1 MFIDIIALIVIG
13 LGLYSG
19 YSKGLIR
26 TIFDTLSI
34 LIAIVAALKL
44 SPIVINLL
52 EGILPLN
59 ASLVFI
65 IGFIATFF
73 LIMLLIRFVGKKLE
87 SLMKVANINIVN
99 KLLGAGL
106 MALFYSLIL
115 SYGIWGATKLQV
127 VGEETLA
134 SSQTYPMLSALPEQ
148 SQTVFE
154 SVKPIFSDFWEKMVE
169 TMDGIKEKGESIN
182 SGSTGE

>member
-1 MFIDIIALIVIG
+1 MIIDIITLIIVG
-13 LGLYSG
+13 LGLYAG
-19 YSKGLIR
+19 YSKGLIK
-26 TIFDTLSI
+26 TVFDTLSI

-44 SPIVINLL
+44 SPMVINIL

-87 SLMKVANINIVN
+87 SLMKVVNINVVN
-99 KLLGAGL
+99 KLLGGAL

-115 SYGIWGATKLQV
+115 SYGIWGVNKLKV
-127 VGEETLA
+127 IGEDTLA
-134 SSQTYPMLSALPEQ
+134 SSKTYPLLSTLPEH
-148 SQTVFE
+148 SQNLFAT
-154 SVKPIFSDFWEKMVE
+154 VKPVFSDFWEKMLE
-169 TMDGIKEKGESIN
+169 TMDGIKEKGESLHTEQD
-182 SGSTGE
+182 G

>member
-1 MFIDIIALIVIG
+1 MFIDIIAIIAVG

-44 SPIVINLL
+44 SPMVINLL
-52 EGILPLN
+52 EGFLPLN

-87 SLMKVANINIVN
+87 SLMKVVNINIVN

-106 MALFYSLIL
+106 MALFYSLIV
-115 SYGIWGATKLQV
+115 SYAIWGATKLQV
-127 VGEETLA
+127 VSQETLD

-148 SQTVFE
+148 SQTVFD
-154 SVKPIFSDFWEKMVE
+154 SVKPIFSDFWEKMLE
-169 TMDGIKEKGESIN
+169 TMDGIKEKGESLE
-182 SGSTGE
+182 SDTTG

>member
-1 MFIDIIALIVIG
+1 MIIDIIALIVIG

-19 YSKGLIR
+19 YSKGLIK

-87 SLMKVANINIVN
+87 SLMKVVNINVIN
-99 KLLGAGL
+99 KILGAGL

-115 SYGIWGATKLQV
+115 SYGIWGVNKLQV
-127 VGEETLA
+127 IGEDTLA
-134 SSQTYPMLSALPEQ
+134 SSKTYPMLSTLPEQ
-148 SQTVFE
+148 SRNMFE
-154 SVKPIFSDFWEKMVE
+154 TVKPVFSDFWEKMVE
-169 TMDGIKEKGESIN
+169 TMDGIKEKGESMN
-182 SGSTGE
+182 SEKVGE